1 MYNRICYF
9 KNGSPMYF
17 LTRVF
22 PFFIFSIMDGVQESC
37 HCNDSSVCI
46 TSVQCVDLLL
56 TSLEELTQG
65 ADIDED
71 LAREIHIQYQQLEKG
86 IYQCIKNISK
96 LLIHTS

>member
-1 MYNRICYF
+1 
-9 KNGSPMYF
+9 
-17 LTRVF
+17 
-22 PFFIFSIMDGVQESC
+22 MDGVQESC

-65 ADIDED
+65 AEIDED

-86 IYQCIKNISK
+86 IYQCINSFK